1 MERRCTLTVDGSHW
15 QEKPGFILSR
25 PRMFMFGM
33 TTFMFTLGIIALVLT
48 TAVEYQ
54 YIKAIPV
61 ANRGLQFPAPQRY
74 GQRSHA

>member
-1 MERRCTLTVDGSHW
+1 
-15 QEKPGFILSR
+15 
-25 PRMFMFGM
+25 MFMFGM
-33 TTFMFTLGIIALVLT
+33 TTFMFALGIIALVLT

-74 GQRSHA
+74 GQRLHA